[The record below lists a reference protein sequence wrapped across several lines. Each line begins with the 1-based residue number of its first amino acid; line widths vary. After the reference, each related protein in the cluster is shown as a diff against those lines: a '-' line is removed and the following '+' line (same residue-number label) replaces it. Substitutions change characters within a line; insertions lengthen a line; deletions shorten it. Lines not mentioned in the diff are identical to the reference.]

1 WNNVQLSLVS
11 GTPVSFIQPI
21 QNPVYRHRPVIPFS
35 NDLNLSP
42 QTYEPG
48 ELGSGSIGGVIK
60 DAAGALVSVAS
71 LVLINTSTNQTT
83 QVTTDGEGRFFA
95 SNLPTGS
102 YRLKA
107 SMRGF
112 KNTEVQEV
120 NISGGKRTQLGINLE
135 VGTVSESVSISGQ
148 AVTTQS
154 VND

>member
-1 WNNVQLSLVS
+1 
-11 GTPVSFIQPI
+11 
-21 QNPVYRHRPVIPFS
+21 
-35 NDLNLSP
+35 
-42 QTYEPG
+42 
-48 ELGSGSIGGVIK
+48 
-60 DAAGALVSVAS
+60 
-71 LVLINTSTNQTT
+71 
-83 QVTTDGEGRFFA
+83 VTTDGEGRFFA

-148 AVTTQS
+148 VVTTQS
-154 VND
+154 VNDLPISGRNASNLFALTPGVTGRPRLSNMVSSEDSGVTAEASGNDVGDLFEYRIDQPITVQRDRSALIPILQARMEGQRV